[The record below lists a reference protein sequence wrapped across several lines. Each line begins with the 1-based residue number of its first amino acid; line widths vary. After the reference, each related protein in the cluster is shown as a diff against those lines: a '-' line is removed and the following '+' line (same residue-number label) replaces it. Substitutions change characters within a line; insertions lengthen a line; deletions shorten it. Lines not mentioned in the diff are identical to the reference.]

1 MSTTDV
7 AILGTGMTDMSRR
20 DLSLETMAYQA
31 THEALG
37 DSGVA
42 PHELGL
48 VIMGNALA
56 GRRRRRRTS
65 CRR

>member
-1 MSTTDV
+1 VTATDV

-37 DSGVA
+37 DSCVA
-42 PHELGL
+42 PAELGL
-48 VIMGNALA
+48 VIMGHALA
-56 GRRRRRRTS
+56 GR
-65 CRR
+65 